1 MRRRTENRPKKR
13 MSAEDRRKAIL
24 ETTISFISQFG
35 FWGFTIRDVA
45 QAQNIT
51 EAGLLYYFK
60 SKEQLL
66 EKTLKYADRTNQI
79 AIAEHLGV
87 QGVTGEVLDDGIAYH
102 CDLGLKAI
110 STGTVE
116 TNADRPEMVRL
127 YTLLESEALSK
138 DHPVH
143 EYFEQRANQSAEGI
157 HVRGQARRYRRS
169 ERTAL
174 QVLSAM
180 EGLQLRWL
188 NGSHD
193 VDFVGGMEGHHRP
206 AHPRPSRAVTSPS
219 PLPPPLCRSAG
230 DDGHV
235 PTANR
240 QHVASCDLRA
250 FFQSDR
256 RGSRSSTVPS
266 EPTTTGAT
274 TTSPDTG
281 LAMVTS
287 SAE

>member
-143 EYFEQRANQSAEGI
+143 EYFEQREINLLKEYTFAAKRDG
-157 HVRGQARRYRRS
+157 VADP

-193 VDFVGGMEGHHRP
+193 VDFVGHHRFAAQP
-206 AHPRPSRAVTSPS
+206 AMTATFQRPIVSMSPAAIFAPSFKATAAV
-219 PLPPPLCRSAG
+219 A
-230 DDGHV
+230 D
-235 PTANR
+235 
-240 QHVASCDLRA
+240 
-250 FFQSDR
+250 
-256 RGSRSSTVPS
+256 SSTVSS

>member
-1 MRRRTENRPKKR
+1 MRRRTENKPRKR

-24 ETTISFISQFG
+24 ETTVSFISQFG

-66 EKTLKYADRTNQI
+66 EETLKYADRTNQI

-116 TNADRPEMVRL
+116 TNAEGPEMVRL

-143 EYFEQRANQSAEGI
+143 EYFEQREINLLKEYTFAAKRDG
-157 HVRGQARRYRRS
+157 VADP

-180 EGLQLRWL
+180 EGLQLRWRMTSTSSG
-188 NGSHD
+188 NG
-193 VDFVGGMEGHHRP
+193 
-206 AHPRPSRAVTSPS
+206 RPSSTCSSPDPVGPTRRHRFAAQPAMTTTFQRPIVSLSPTSTFEPSFRAI
-219 PLPPPLCRSAG
+219 A
-230 DDGHV
+230 
-235 PTANR
+235 A
-240 QHVASCDLRA
+240 VAD
-250 FFQSDR
+250 
-256 RGSRSSTVPS
+256 SSTVPS
-266 EPTTTGAT
+266 VPTTTGAT

-281 LAMVTS
+281 LSMVTS

>member
-1 MRRRTENRPKKR
+1 MRRRIEDKRRKR

-24 ETTISFISQFG
+24 ETTVSFISQFG

-66 EKTLKYADRTNQI
+66 EETLKHADRTNQI

-87 QGVTGEVLDDGIAYH
+87 EGVTGEVLQDGIAYH
-102 CDLGLKAI
+102 CALGLKAI

-143 EYFEQRANQSAEGI
+143 KYFEQREINLLKEYTFAAKRDD
-157 HVRGQARRYRRS
+157 VAYP

-188 NGSHD
+188 NGSRD
-193 VDFVGGMEGHHRP
+193 VDFVGEWK
-206 AHPRPSRAVTSPS
+206 A
-219 PLPPPLCRSAG
+219 LI
-230 DDGHV
+230 
-235 PTANR
+235 
-240 QHVASCDLRA
+240 DLLI
-250 FFQSDR
+250 
-256 RGSRSSTVPS
+256 P
-266 EPTTTGAT
+266 
-274 TTSPDTG
+274 
-281 LAMVTS
+281 
-287 SAE
+287 

>member
-1 MRRRTENRPKKR
+1 MRRHIESKTKKR
-13 MSAEDRRKAIL
+13 MSAEDRKKAIL
-24 ETTISFISQFG
+24 ETTVSFISQFG

-66 EKTLKYADRTNQI
+66 EATLKYADRTNQI

-87 QGVTGEVLDDGIAYH
+87 EGVTGEVLQDGIAYH

-116 TNADRPEMVRL
+116 TNAGRPEMVRL
-127 YTLLESEALSK
+127 YTLLENTFAAK
-138 DHPVH
+138 RDGVADP
-143 EYFEQRANQSAEGI
+143 
-157 HVRGQARRYRRS
+157 

-193 VDFVGGMEGHHRP
+193 IDFVGEWK
-206 AHPRPSRAVTSPS
+206 A
-219 PLPPPLCRSAG
+219 LI
-230 DDGHV
+230 
-235 PTANR
+235 
-240 QHVASCDLRA
+240 DLLI
-250 FFQSDR
+250 
-256 RGSRSSTVPS
+256 P
-266 EPTTTGAT
+266 
-274 TTSPDTG
+274 
-281 LAMVTS
+281 
-287 SAE
+287 

>member
-51 EAGLLYYFK
+51 EAGILYYFK

-87 QGVTGEVLDDGIAYH
+87 QGVTGEALDDGIAYH
-102 CDLGLKAI
+102 CELGLKAI

-143 EYFEQRANQSAEGI
+143 EYFEQREINLLKEYTFAAKRDG
-157 HVRGQARRYRRS
+157 VADP

-193 VDFVGGMEGHHRP
+193 VDFVGEWK
-206 AHPRPSRAVTSPS
+206 AII
-219 PLPPPLCRSAG
+219 
-230 DDGHV
+230 
-235 PTANR
+235 
-240 QHVASCDLRA
+240 DLLI
-250 FFQSDR
+250 
-256 RGSRSSTVPS
+256 P
-266 EPTTTGAT
+266 
-274 TTSPDTG
+274 
-281 LAMVTS
+281 
-287 SAE
+287 

>member
-1 MRRRTENRPKKR
+1 MRRRTEDKPRKR
-13 MSAEDRRKAIL
+13 MSAEERKKRIL
-24 ETTISFISQFG
+24 ETTVSFISQFG

-66 EKTLKYADRTNQI
+66 EETLKYADRINQI
-79 AIAEHLGV
+79 AIAKHLGV
-87 QGVTGEVLDDGIAYH
+87 EDMTGEVLQDGIAYH

-110 STGTVE
+110 SIGTVE
-116 TNADRPEMVRL
+116 TNASRPELVRL

-143 EYFEQRANQSAEGI
+143 EYFKQRETSVLKEYEFA
-157 HVRGQARRYRRS
+157 ARRDGVPDP

-180 EGLQLRWL
+180 DGLQLRWL

-193 VDFVGGMEGHHRP
+193 VDFVEEWK
-206 AHPRPSRAVTSPS
+206 AII
-219 PLPPPLCRSAG
+219 
-230 DDGHV
+230 
-235 PTANR
+235 
-240 QHVASCDLRA
+240 DLLI
-250 FFQSDR
+250 
-256 RGSRSSTVPS
+256 P
-266 EPTTTGAT
+266 
-274 TTSPDTG
+274 
-281 LAMVTS
+281 
-287 SAE
+287 

>member
-1 MRRRTENRPKKR
+1 MRRRTESKPKKR
-13 MSAEDRRKAIL
+13 MSAEDRKKAIL
-24 ETTISFISQFG
+24 ETTVSFISQFG

-66 EKTLKYADRTNQI
+66 EATLKYADRTNQI

-87 QGVTGEVLDDGIAYH
+87 EGVTGEVLQDGIAYH

-116 TNADRPEMVRL
+116 TNAGRPEMVRL

-138 DHPVH
+138 DHLKQREINLLK
-143 EYFEQRANQSAEGI
+143 EYTFAAKRDGVADP
-157 HVRGQARRYRRS
+157 

-193 VDFVGGMEGHHRP
+193 IDFVGEWK
-206 AHPRPSRAVTSPS
+206 A
-219 PLPPPLCRSAG
+219 LI
-230 DDGHV
+230 
-235 PTANR
+235 
-240 QHVASCDLRA
+240 
-250 FFQSDR
+250 
-256 RGSRSSTVPS
+256 
-266 EPTTTGAT
+266 
-274 TTSPDTG
+274 G
-281 LAMVTS
+281 LLIP
-287 SAE
+287 